1 MMMRAEGIM
10 PLPTRMTPLGR
21 GLLFLLHFV
30 LDSGKKMFLRITE
43 RIFQCRV
50 SEERYSERRELQ
62 DKALVNG
69 GLEPLFLFFFF
80 LSLLFS
86 SVCSPLSGIIN
97 AISLTIEKKRERD
110 KELANGRERHHY
122 N

>member
-50 SEERYSERRELQ
+50 SEEIYSERRELQ

-69 GLEPLFLFFFF
+69 GLEPLFLFF
-80 LSLLFS
+80 LSL
-86 SVCSPLSGIIN
+86 SPLF
-97 AISLTIEKKRERD
+97 ISLLSSLRD
-110 KELANGRERHHY
+110 NQR